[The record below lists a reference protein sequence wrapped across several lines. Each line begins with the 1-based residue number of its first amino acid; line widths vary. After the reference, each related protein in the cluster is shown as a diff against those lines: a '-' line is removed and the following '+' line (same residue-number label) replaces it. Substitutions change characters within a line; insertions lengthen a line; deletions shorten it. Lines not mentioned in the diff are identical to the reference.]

1 MTVQFLS
8 KLSKLAS
15 TFFSTF
21 ERNYTDTL
29 ACPNFDGLM
38 LFDHSVCTCIH
49 ETVSSCWA
57 NFQVFEFISIHNNT
71 QFSIDSL

>member
-29 ACPNFDGLM
+29 ACQNFDGQM

-49 ETVSSCWA
+49 ETVFACWA
-57 NFQVFEFISIHNNT
+57 ISRYLNLYLFITTLN
-71 QFSIDSL
+71 LV